1 MQCSRGETLTDATD
15 EAPVSLRAIYMFFL
29 GIKTDGKGIKNF
41 ERDSFGI
48 SEATGP
54 IRYAR
59 APHSIFGIS
68 ALRFL
73 LQQDMADAYD
83 GDSGDLFG
91 VNSDDEHGQGEGDGQ
106 QAPQVAGEV
115 LPAQVVAQFLAA
127 G

>member
-1 MQCSRGETLTDATD
+1 MQSEHRGHTSRGLVDAGRHLH
-15 EAPVSLRAIYMFFL
+15 VFL